1 MIKTENPYKK
11 TSTEL
16 IQYTY
21 HMSPK
26 FLNFKALE
34 KEMRKEKGLVNFDVF
49 CARHWHVSLS
59 DPTYAG
65 FST

>member
-21 HMSPK
+21 HVSPK

-34 KEMRKEKGLVNFDVF
+34 KEMRTEKGLVNFDVF
-49 CARHWHVSLS
+49 CARH
-59 DPTYAG
+59 
-65 FST
+65 